1 MIRKRVIK
9 KLVYTPPVS
18 YDQHTITMSGLNNK
32 NVLDAWEAHK
42 NKKRTTFLENLRSE
56 FPELA
61 GMSDDRISG
70 LAAKVVSNHQSKD
83 GNFLQEF
90 CENRL
95 KIPFKRQVHIND
107 SGIVVASGGTT
118 IPDIVFGNPVV
129 GTHISNYVVGSL
141 KITSRERWK
150 LDTAWVNKHPPKL
163 FLYISLAAD
172 YPSPKTFHEGP
183 TRKLVCATPKKK
195 DDRVFKL
202 GFEDIEATV
211 LAAL

>member
-1 MIRKRVIK
+1 MIPNRRKRII
-9 KLVYTPPVS
+9 PPAS
-18 YDQHTITMSGLNNK
+18 SPQHTITMSGLTNK

-42 NKKRTTFLENLRSE
+42 NKKQVLFLESVRSE

-61 GMSDDRISG
+61 GMSDDRISAF
-70 LAAKVVSNHQSKD
+70 AAKVVSNHQSKD
-83 GNFLQEF
+83 GGFLER
-90 CENRL
+90 EVETSL
-95 KIPFKRQVHIND
+95 KIPFKRQVHIDD
-107 SGIVVASGGTT
+107 SGVVLTSGGKT
-118 IPDIVFGNPVV
+118 IIDIVFGTPVV

-141 KITSRERWK
+141 KTTSRERWK

-195 DDRVFKL
+195 DNRAFKL

-211 LAAL
+211 LATL

>member
-1 MIRKRVIK
+1 MIRKRIK
-9 KLVYTPPVS
+9 KLAHPSPH
-18 YDQHTITMSGLNNK
+18 HTITMSGLTNK
-32 NVLDAWEAHK
+32 NVLDAWKAHK
-42 NKKRTTFLENLRSE
+42 NKKRTTFLEKVRSKY
-56 FPELA
+56 PD
-61 GMSDDRISG
+61 MSDDQI
-70 LAAKVVSNHQSKD
+70 ADIEAMAISNHQSKD
-83 GNFLQEF
+83 GNLLQDEV
-90 CENRL
+90 ENRL
-95 KIPFKRQVHIND
+95 KIPFKRQVHIDD
-107 SGIVVASGGTT
+107 SGIIVASCGKT
-118 IPDIVFGNPVV
+118 IIDIVFGTPVV

-150 LDTAWVNKHPPKL
+150 QDDWVYKHLPKL

-172 YPSPKTFHEGP
+172 YPSPDIFHEGP

>member
-1 MIRKRVIK
+1 MIPLRRKRI
-9 KLVYTPPVS
+9 LPPAS
-18 YDQHTITMSGLNNK
+18 SPQHTITMSGLNNK
-32 NVLDAWEAHK
+32 NVLNAWEAHK
-42 NKKRTTFLENLRSE
+42 NKKQALFLESVRTE

-61 GMSDDRISG
+61 GMSDDRISAF
-70 LAAKVVSNHQSKD
+70 AAKVVSTHQSKD
-83 GNFLQEF
+83 GGFLER
-90 CENRL
+90 EVETSL
-95 KIPFKRQVHIND
+95 KIPFKRQVHIDD
-107 SGIVVASGGTT
+107 SGIIIATGGKT
-118 IPDIVFGNPVV
+118 IIDIVFGNPIV

-150 LDTAWVNKHPPKL
+150 LDTAWVNKHLPKL

-202 GFEDIEATV
+202 GFEDIETTV

>member
-1 MIRKRVIK
+1 
-9 KLVYTPPVS
+9 
-18 YDQHTITMSGLNNK
+18 MSGLNNK